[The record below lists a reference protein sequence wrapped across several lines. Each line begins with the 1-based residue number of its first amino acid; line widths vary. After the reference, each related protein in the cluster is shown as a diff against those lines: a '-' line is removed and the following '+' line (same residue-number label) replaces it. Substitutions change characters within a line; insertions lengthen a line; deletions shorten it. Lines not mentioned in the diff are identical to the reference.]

1 MLTNDI
7 ASQRKRVMLEL
18 NLFRPCYNE
27 CTVRKKWSLLN
38 SPQETF
44 EATNL
49 QRNSLG
55 LDKQQ
60 RKFYKIRQ
68 TQ

>member
-1 MLTNDI
+1 MYGKGKMV
-7 ASQRKRVMLEL
+7 AAEL
-18 NLFRPCYNE
+18 YSDHQP
-27 CTVRKKWSLLN
+27 N

-49 QRNSLG
+49 QSNSLG
-55 LDKQQ
+55 LDKGVDKQQ

-68 TQ
+68 TQWFVWLR